1 MPAAPREVTVPL
13 TPRAR
18 FDVIDV
24 RAEAARQHG
33 DALDEFDNCL
43 YCSFHTTAGYL
54 DQSLASRLD
63 RQDNG
68 VEAYVGA
75 FRTVFPEGADYR
87 HDNMAERSELSE
99 AQRVVEPRN
108 GDSHLGF
115 MAAGLKNVVTYQNV
129 PGAPVRFVD
138 LDGMSAD
145 QRPRQRVTTIVGYA
159 AEEVVAHV
167 RISVPVSG
175 HPIDSINLKDA
186 RLGVYEQ
193 LADLIAKFEVGKGR
207 LRLDLAPVERHVGLT
222 VNEYETLLMQ
232 HDLTEVMRDPVRFVA
247 ERGRHAWHDPRLV
260 PTKTLGY
267 AKYDLVRALNE
278 ALDALGL
285 SESLIERA
293 IAKMMGVP
301 AERFFRMKRSVSL
314 LVSDRQQEGR
324 GQIVEG
330 TYQSPILVQWRP
342 SESRVREIHA
352 TLTRFV

>member
-1 MPAAPREVTVPL
+1 MPAAPREVTVAL

-33 DALDEFDNCL
+33 DALDEFQNCL

-54 DQSLASRLD
+54 DQSLASRLG
-63 RQDNG
+63 RQGNG

-87 HDNMAERSELSE
+87 HDNMEERSELTD

-115 MAAGLKNVVTYQNV
+115 MAAGLKPVVTYQNI
-129 PGAPVRFVD
+129 PGGPVSFVD
-138 LDGMSAD
+138 LDGMQAD
-145 QRPRQRVTTIVGYA
+145 QRPRRRVTTVVGYA
-159 AEEVVAHV
+159 AEEVVARV
-167 RISVPVSG
+167 RISIPVSN
-175 HPIDSINLKDA
+175 HPLDSVNLKDP
-186 RLGVYEQ
+186 RLGFYEQ
-193 LADLIAKFEVGKGR
+193 LAEMIGRFGVGKGR
-207 LRLDLAPVERHVGLT
+207 LRLDLASKERHVGLT

-232 HDLTEVMRDPVRFVA
+232 HDLTEVMRNPVRFVA
-247 ERGRHAWHDPRLV
+247 ERGRHALHDPRLV

-285 SESLIERA
+285 SESLVER
-293 IAKMMGVP
+293 ILAKMMGVP

-314 LVSDRQQEGR
+314 LVSDRQRDGR
-324 GQIVEG
+324 GAIVEG
-330 TYQSPILVQWRP
+330 TYQSPILVQWRS
-342 SESRVREIHA
+342 SETRMREIEA

>member
-1 MPAAPREVTVPL
+1 MPAAPRELTVPL
-13 TPRAR
+13 TPRSR

-33 DALDEFDNCL
+33 ETLDEFENCL
-43 YCSFHTTAGYL
+43 YCSLHTTAGYL
-54 DQSLASRLD
+54 DQSLVNRLD
-63 RQDNG
+63 RQG
-68 VEAYVGA
+68 KGIEAYLGA

-87 HDNMAERSELSE
+87 HDNMEERSELTE

-115 MAAGLKNVVTYQNV
+115 MAAGLKAVVTYQNV
-129 PGAPVRFVD
+129 PGTAVRFVD
-138 LDGMSAD
+138 LDGMQAD
-145 QRPRQRVTTIVGYA
+145 QRPRQRVTAVVGYT
-159 AEEVVAHV
+159 AEEAVARV
-167 RISVPVSG
+167 RISIPVSG
-175 HPIDSINLKDA
+175 HPIDSVNLKDP
-186 RLGVYEQ
+186 RLGFYEQ
-193 LADLIAKFEVGKGR
+193 LAAMIAHFGVDKGR
-207 LRLDLAPVERHVGLT
+207 LRLDLASKEHHAGLT

-267 AKYDLVRALNE
+267 AKYDLVRALNQ

-285 SESLIERA
+285 SESLVERVLA
-293 IAKMMGVP
+293 RMMGVP
-301 AERFFRMKRSVSL
+301 AARFFRMKRSVSL

-324 GQIVEG
+324 GAIVEG

-342 SESRVREIHA
+342 SDTRVREIEA

>member
-33 DALDEFDNCL
+33 DVLDEFENCL

-54 DQSLASRLD
+54 DQSLANRLD
-63 RQDNG
+63 RQGTG

-75 FRTVFPEGADYR
+75 FRAVFPEGADYR
-87 HDNMAERSELSE
+87 HDRMEERTELTDE
-99 AQRVVEPRN
+99 QRVVEPRN

-115 MAAGLKNVVTYQNV
+115 IAAGLKPVVTYQNV
-129 PGAPVRFVD
+129 PGAAVRFVD
-138 LDGMSAD
+138 LDGMQAD
-145 QRPRQRVTTIVGYA
+145 RRPRQRVTTIVGYGT
-159 AEEVVAHV
+159 EELVARV
-167 RISVPVSG
+167 RISIPVSG
-175 HPIDSINLKDA
+175 HPMDSVNLKDPK
-186 RLGVYEQ
+186 LGFYEQ
-193 LADLIAKFEVGKGR
+193 LGELIARFGVEKGR
-207 LRLDLAPVERHVGLT
+207 LRLDLAPKERHVGLT

-247 ERGRHAWHDPRLV
+247 ERGRHALNDPRLV

-267 AKYDLVRALNE
+267 AKYDLVRAFNE
-278 ALDALGL
+278 AIDKLGL
-285 SESLIERA
+285 SESLVERA

-314 LVSDRQQEGR
+314 LVSDRQEEGR
-324 GQIVEG
+324 GAIVEG

-342 SESRVREIHA
+342 SETRVREVEA

>member
-1 MPAAPREVTVPL
+1 MPAAPREVTIPL

-24 RAEAARQHG
+24 RAEVSRQHG
-33 DALDEFDNCL
+33 DALDEFENCL

-63 RQDNG
+63 RKGNG

-87 HDNMAERSELSE
+87 HDNMEERTELSE

-115 MAAGLKNVVTYQNV
+115 MAAGLKPVVTYQNL
-129 PGAPVRFVD
+129 PGSSVNFVD
-138 LDGMSAD
+138 LDGMQAD
-145 QRPRQRVTTIVGYA
+145 QRPRQRVTTVVGYS
-159 AEEVVAHV
+159 AEEAVARV
-167 RISVPVSG
+167 RISIPVSG
-175 HPIDSINLKDA
+175 HPIDSINLKDPK
-186 RLGVYEQ
+186 LGVYDQ
-193 LADLIAKFEVGKGR
+193 LADMIAHFGVVKGR
-207 LRLDLAPVERHVGLT
+207 LRLDLAPRERHVGLT

-232 HDLTEVMRDPVRFVA
+232 HDLTEVMQDPVRFVA
-247 ERGRHAWHDPRLV
+247 ERGRHALHDPRLV
-260 PTKTLGY
+260 PSKTLGY
-267 AKYDLVRALNE
+267 AKYDLVRAINK
-278 ALDALGL
+278 ALDTLGL
-285 SESLIERA
+285 SESLVERVL
-293 IAKMMGVP
+293 AKMMGVP

-314 LVSDRQQEGR
+314 LVSDRQQEGN
-324 GQIVEG
+324 GAIVEG

-342 SESRVREIHA
+342 SETRVREIEA